1 MNKMMLKIT
10 ARILVDSSI
19 YISVLLF
26 YGKRAEMID
35 MQNNTAFEKSIPVYS
50 IIFWSDLFT
59 NPVRKT
65 PLSTAR
71 LDRRYLPCYS
81 NITYFPG
88 IFVLTIDSQ
97 QERMFLAQL
106 DYG

>member
-1 MNKMMLKIT
+1 MT
-10 ARILVDSSI
+10 AKILVYSSM

-26 YGKRAEMID
+26 YDKCAEIID
-35 MQNNTAFEKSIPVYS
+35 MQNNTVLEKSIPVYS
-50 IIFWSDLFT
+50 IIFGSDSFT
-59 NPVRKT
+59 NPIRKT
-65 PLSTAR
+65 LLSTAR
-71 LDRRYLPCYS
+71 LDRGHLPCYS

-97 QERMFLAQL
+97 QERTFLAQL